1 MMNVDAAA
9 FAAISPIFPECAP
22 NVYEG
27 HALEYVTW
35 NAYTLPQVYAER
47 RPAAARYPV
56 QVHYYLPHGKS
67 PTAGKLALQAALF
80 AQGFTW
86 PSITNASDS
95 EGQHYVLEC
104 EYVNAGG
111 VYGQA

>member
-9 FAAISPIFPECAP
+9 KAAISPIFPECAP

-27 HALEYVTW
+27 TALEYVVW

-47 RPAAARYPV
+47 RPAARYPV
-56 QVHYYLPHGKS
+56 QVHYYLPHGKN
-67 PTAGKLALQAALF
+67 PTQGKLALQAALF

-104 EYVNAGG
+104 DYVNAGG

>member
-22 NVYEG
+22 NVYKG
-27 HALEYVTW
+27 RALEYVVW

-47 RPAAARYPV
+47 IPAAARYPV

-67 PTAGKLALQAALF
+67 PTQGKLALQAALF

-86 PSITNASDS
+86 PSIVNASDV

-111 VYGQA
+111 VYGYS